1 MLNSIFIDDAD
12 IVTALIQ
19 QHLISTSDQ
28 NENYVKILFSFY
40 SNVLEENTI
49 ETIWAE
55 TFDFHKGLYKINN
68 IPFYASFAM
77 GDIVFAE
84 FDEDEQMLT
93 YRETVEY
100 SGNSTIQVVIMD
112 KCLSIDEL
120 RGLFD
125 SKGCATEQLNE
136 SYFVVD
142 VPANEDYKIIK
153 NELRLLGDKGII
165 GYAEPCLSQNHWIY

>member
-1 MLNSIFIDDAD
+1 MLNCIFIDNAD
-12 IVTALIQ
+12 IVSALIQ
-19 QHLISTSDQ
+19 QHLISMSDQ
-28 NENYVKILFSFY
+28 NGNYVKILFSFY

-93 YRETVEY
+93 YRETV
-100 SGNSTIQVVIMD
+100 
-112 KCLSIDEL
+112 
-120 RGLFD
+120 
-125 SKGCATEQLNE
+125 
-136 SYFVVD
+136 
-142 VPANEDYKIIK
+142 
-153 NELRLLGDKGII
+153 
-165 GYAEPCLSQNHWIY
+165 